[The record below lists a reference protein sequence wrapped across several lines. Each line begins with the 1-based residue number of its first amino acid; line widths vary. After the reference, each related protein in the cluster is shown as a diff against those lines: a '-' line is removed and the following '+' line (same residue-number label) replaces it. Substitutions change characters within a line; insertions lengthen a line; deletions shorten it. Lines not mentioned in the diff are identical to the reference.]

1 MDNSQF
7 LAASTIINQYYP
19 TLRKIMFTLAEQNI
33 KGEITRHTEVGS
45 ITFKLKQYEL
55 NSKSTR

>member
-7 LAASTIINQYYP
+7 LTASIIINQYYP
-19 TLRKIMFTLAEQNI
+19 TLRKIMFTLAKQNI

-45 ITFKLKQYEL
+45 ITFKLE
-55 NSKSTR
+55 

>member
-19 TLRKIMFTLAEQNI
+19 ALRNIMLTLAAQNV
-33 KGEITRHTEVGS
+33 KGEIVIHTEVGS
-45 ITFKLKQYEL
+45 ITFKLK
-55 NSKSTR
+55 

>member
-1 MDNSQF
+1 MDNYQF

-19 TLRKIMFTLAEQNI
+19 TLRKVILTLAEQNI

-45 ITFKLKQYEL
+45 ITFKLE
-55 NSKSTR
+55 

>member
-19 TLRKIMFTLAEQNI
+19 ILRKIMPTLAEQNI
-33 KGEITRHTEVGS
+33 KGEITRHTEVGN
-45 ITFKLKQYEL
+45 ITFKLK
-55 NSKSTR
+55 

>member
-7 LAASTIINQYYP
+7 LVASTIINQYYP
-19 TLRKIMFTLAEQNI
+19 TLRKIMLTLAEQNI

-45 ITFKLKQYEL
+45 ITFKLK
-55 NSKSTR
+55 

>member
-1 MDNSQF
+1 MTKFQS

-19 TLRKIMFTLAEQNI
+19 TLRNIMLTLAEQNI

-45 ITFKLKQYEL
+45 ITFKLK
-55 NSKSTR
+55 

>member
-33 KGEITRHTEVGS
+33 KGKITRHTEVGS
-45 ITFKLKQYEL
+45 ITFKLK
-55 NSKSTR
+55 

>member
-19 TLRKIMFTLAEQNI
+19 TLRKVMLTLAEQNI
-33 KGEITRHTEVGS
+33 KGEITRHAEVGS
-45 ITFKLKQYEL
+45 ITFKLK
-55 NSKSTR
+55 

>member
-19 TLRKIMFTLAEQNI
+19 ALRNIMLTLAEQNI
-33 KGEITRHTEVGS
+33 KGEMVMHTEVGS
-45 ITFKLKQYEL
+45 ITFKLK
-55 NSKSTR
+55 